1 MSCHGGRSASARA
14 EAEVACEDGMLEGI
28 AVRIGRHDPAAQRV
42 TPRGG
47 VGESL
52 RLSSAVSVDRT
63 RWCRSVASDHC
74 WLVSG
79 LKPQLT
85 TATILS
91 LCADRRVV

>member
-28 AVRIGRHDPAAQRV
+28 AARIGRHDPAAQRV

-52 RLSSAVSVDRT
+52 RLSSAVSADK
-63 RWCRSVASDHC
+63 RWCWSVGSD
-74 WLVSG
+74 
-79 LKPQLT
+79 Q
-85 TATILS
+85 
-91 LCADRRVV
+91 

>member
-28 AVRIGRHDPAAQRV
+28 AARIGRHDPAKQRV

-52 RLSSAVSVDRT
+52 QLGGQCSAKTASGGAGLSVVITDDWYSASRLN
-63 RWCRSVASDHC
+63 
-74 WLVSG
+74 
-79 LKPQLT
+79 
-85 TATILS
+85 
-91 LCADRRVV
+91 